1 MQFRLWTIKSFS
13 YIGISPSPASPS
25 ISWIFSLSPILF
37 WGMSCRMLFLAR
49 NQWDK
54 KGEMAMDQTIPHTFS
69 RICLENN
76 AHLSA
81 SFVVNDGG
89 IKRNEGLIFLTI
101 IKRKLQL
108 IGKIYG
114 GNPFSRGWGRKG
126 ARDHFLKLWPSL
138 VGGQLVK
145 VIRDAGKCRK
155 GGKTL
160 KKEQGNWTKHNKRL
174 LREKI
179 GFMHA

>member
-1 MQFRLWTIKSFS
+1 
-13 YIGISPSPASPS
+13 
-25 ISWIFSLSPILF
+25 
-37 WGMSCRMLFLAR
+37 MLFLAR

-81 SFVVNDGG
+81 SVVVNDGG

-101 IKRKLQL
+101 IKRKLWL

-114 GNPFSRGWGRKG
+114 VAANSSRRRGEKG
-126 ARDHFLKLWPSL
+126 AKTISYMHSVRNSHPGMLRLSFTPQWVVISKSNYKL
-138 VGGQLVK
+138 Q
-145 VIRDAGKCRK
+145 
-155 GGKTL
+155 
-160 KKEQGNWTKHNKRL
+160 
-174 LREKI
+174 
-179 GFMHA
+179 